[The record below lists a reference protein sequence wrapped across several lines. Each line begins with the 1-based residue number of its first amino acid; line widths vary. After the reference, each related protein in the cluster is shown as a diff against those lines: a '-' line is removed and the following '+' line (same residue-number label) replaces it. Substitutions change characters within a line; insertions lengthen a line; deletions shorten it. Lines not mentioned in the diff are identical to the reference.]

1 MKGTRTRKAI
11 GIGLLLLAMALS
23 LFNGLGGQQPN
34 MVGGVPAAHAEG
46 GGPPDLT
53 KPNGENQPTPTP
65 TPTPISLP

>member
-11 GIGLLLLAMALS
+11 GIGLLLLAVGLS
-23 LFNGLGGQQPN
+23 FFSGLGSQRPN

-53 KPNGENQPTPTP
+53 GPGGENQPTPTP
-65 TPTPISLP
+65 TPTPILP